1 MCAPHPPDDPV
12 DAHIGPQAL
21 RYLLVPPGA
30 MSPGAD
36 DYAHL
41 GPMFVGSDLAD
52 DRNQQVVMASPTE
65 AARN

>member
-1 MCAPHPPDDPV
+1 MCAPHSPDDPV

-21 RYLLVPPGA
+21 RYLLIPPGA

-41 GPMFVGSDLAD
+41 GPMFVGAGHHNLLVLIIGKVRAY
-52 DRNQQVVMASPTE
+52 RGCP
-65 AARN
+65 